1 MEAKTRVLNWFEEYQ
16 GDQDVVA
23 MSDLYLKLID
33 EEQDEIL
40 EALVNLDLVEVLD
53 GIGDTLWVSM
63 WYAFFSKA
71 VTDFDAIAYL
81 DSICNYNWKWS
92 EVSLHLINDL
102 MNVIADSNYTKIKD
116 KQTEWEKKGK
126 IIKGP
131 NFVPPTQWIKDLI
144 QEYNI
149 TFITE

>member
-63 WYAFFSKA
+63 
-71 VTDFDAIAYL
+71 
-81 DSICNYNWKWS
+81 
-92 EVSLHLINDL
+92 
-102 MNVIADSNYTKIKD
+102 
-116 KQTEWEKKGK
+116 
-126 IIKGP
+126 
-131 NFVPPTQWIKDLI
+131 
-144 QEYNI
+144 
-149 TFITE
+149 